1 MAQPIAMP
9 KLGLTMTAGSVA
21 EWKKHEGEFV
31 RKGDILMVVAT
42 DKLTYE
48 VEAPAD
54 GTLLKIL
61 VQPGVSVPV
70 GEVLA
75 YIGPAGEDVRDGAA
89 GAKRPEKEAPPA
101 PVVMTAASAPHAASA
116 KGTVRTPLLAS
127 PLARKTARSLD
138 VDLSLVEGSGPGG
151 RIVRKDVIAF
161 SESRGA
167 AKQRI
172 SPTAAKMA
180 TELGVDISALQAE
193 GRIMKADILRTQA
206 PASEPGAGDRRIPMT
221 PMRRVI
227 AERMSLSA
235 STIPAVSYDIEA
247 DFGNIADLRK
257 ALKEPLERRGV
268 KLSINHILMKICAR
282 ALMEFPMANASKEG
296 NEFVLHGDANI
307 GTAVSVPG
315 GLIVPN
321 VKAVQRKSLG
331 EIATETEALI
341 EKARK
346 GTLDL
351 SEIQGGTFT
360 ITNLGMFGIRS
371 FSPIINPPEACILA
385 VSAANERAVVRN
397 GQIVVRPVAILSLAA
412 DHRILDGA
420 EAAKFLAAIGN
431 YVENPSLLLL

>member
-61 VQPGVSVPV
+61 VQAGASVPV

-75 YIGPAGEDVRDGAA
+75 YIGLKGEEIPGGTSGVERPAQVF
-89 GAKRPEKEAPPA
+89 
-101 PVVMTAASAPHAASA
+101 MTAAPAPHAAPA
-116 KGTVRTPLLAS
+116 GEAVRTRLLAS
-127 PLARKTARSLD
+127 PLARKTARSLG
-138 VDLSLVEGSGPGG
+138 VDLSLVGGSGPGG
-151 RIVRKDVIAF
+151 RIVRKDVVAF

-167 AKQRI
+167 ARQRI

-180 TELGVDISALQAE
+180 TELGVDVSAVQAE
-193 GRIMKADILRTQA
+193 GRIMKADILRTQTPA
-206 PASEPGAGDRRIPMT
+206 PETGAGDRRIPMT

-247 DFGNIADLRK
+247 DFGNLADLRK
-257 ALKEPLERRGV
+257 VLNEQLEQKGV
-268 KLSINHILMKICAR
+268 KLSINHLLMKICAR

-341 EKARK
+341 ERARK

-397 GQIVVRPVAILSLAA
+397 GQIVVRPVANLTLAA

-420 EAAKFLAAIGN
+420 EAAKFLAAIKN
-431 YVENPSLLLL
+431 YVENPLLLLL

>member
-61 VQPGVSVPV
+61 VQAGASVPV

-75 YIGPAGEDVRDGAA
+75 YIGLKGEEIPCGTA
-89 GAKRPEKEAPPA
+89 GAERPAQ
-101 PVVMTAASAPHAASA
+101 VFMTAAPAPHAAPVGEA
-116 KGTVRTPLLAS
+116 VRTPLLAS
-127 PLARKTARSLD
+127 PLARKTARFLG
-138 VDLSLVEGSGPGG
+138 VDLSLVGGSGPGG
-151 RIVRKDVIAF
+151 RVVRKDVVAF

-167 AKQRI
+167 ARQRI

-180 TELGVDISALQAE
+180 TELGVDVSAVQAE

-206 PASEPGAGDRRIPMT
+206 PAPEPGAGDRRIPMT

-247 DFGNIADLRK
+247 DFGALADFRK
-257 ALKEPLERRGV
+257 VLKEPLEQRGV
-268 KLSINHILMKICAR
+268 KLSINHLLMKICAR

-341 EKARK
+341 EKA
-346 GTLDL
+346 L
-351 SEIQGGTFT
+351 
-360 ITNLGMFGIRS
+360 
-371 FSPIINPPEACILA
+371 
-385 VSAANERAVVRN
+385 
-397 GQIVVRPVAILSLAA
+397 
-412 DHRILDGA
+412 
-420 EAAKFLAAIGN
+420 
-431 YVENPSLLLL
+431 